1 MQLNKLSAAIAAAWA
16 VSFGGAHAS
25 TELGSGNTY
34 TDGSSAAVQKVV
46 VGDNN
51 TFALL
56 SAGGSTVNEQNVVV
70 GDENLVM
77 GAGNIILGSG
87 NQTPANSAIVIG
99 NGSFTS
105 GAGDDP
111 LNAVLL
117 GNSSSVQLN
126 GVAFGY
132 RVEARDHAAA
142 MGAEATA
149 GRYSVA
155 LGYKSYALFD
165 RAIAVGSEAEASG
178 VGALAIGAGARATGG
193 GIAIGA
199 GSVATA
205 GTVGFSDGLTLRRLT
220 GLADGFMGSDAVTV
234 SQMTAITESMSLA
247 INDLS
252 QQVGFFSGRIDALEL
267 SQGGGVDST
276 YADAG
281 DARTL
286 SQANTY
292 ADAGD
297 ARTLSQANT
306 YADAGDARTLSQANT
321 YADAGDARTL
331 SQANAYTRSLVDS
344 VESKLSEGVAGVAA
358 MPQLPAMM
366 PGQKALAVGTGHFN
380 GKSAVGLAFGF
391 APVSGVTVYGGV
403 SGVAGGRAV
412 FKTGASYVW

>member
-178 VGALAIGAGARATGG
+178 VGALAIGAGARATGV

-267 SQGGGVDST
+267 SQGGGVDS
-276 YADAG
+276 
-281 DARTL
+281 
-286 SQANTY
+286 TY

>member
-234 SQMTAITESMSLA
+234 SQMTAITESMGLA

-267 SQGGGVDST
+267 SQGGGVDS
-276 YADAG
+276 
-281 DARTL
+281 
-286 SQANTY
+286 
-292 ADAGD
+292 
-297 ARTLSQANT
+297 T